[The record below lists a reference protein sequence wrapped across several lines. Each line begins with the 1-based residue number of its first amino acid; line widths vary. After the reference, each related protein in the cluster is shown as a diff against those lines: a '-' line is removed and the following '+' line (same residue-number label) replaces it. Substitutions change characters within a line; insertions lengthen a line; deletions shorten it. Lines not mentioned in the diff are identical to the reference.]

1 MRLLKYIYYKLR
13 DLFWAIVPFKIYS
26 EDVNLGHVDKEYQ
39 PQLSALAIKEAQL
52 NQFKELLTSIVSL
65 THATATS
72 SISAH
77 LLFSIPELILAL
89 NANPENKVV
98 KKQIDDFLQESDDI
112 DQVAKVEQLGI
123 DILELVYKAY
133 PVLRQASDKLYQESQ
148 QSTKAGAGPDE

>member
-98 KKQIDDFLQESDDI
+98 KKQIDDFLEENDTDE
-112 DQVAKVEQLGI
+112 VAKAEQLGI